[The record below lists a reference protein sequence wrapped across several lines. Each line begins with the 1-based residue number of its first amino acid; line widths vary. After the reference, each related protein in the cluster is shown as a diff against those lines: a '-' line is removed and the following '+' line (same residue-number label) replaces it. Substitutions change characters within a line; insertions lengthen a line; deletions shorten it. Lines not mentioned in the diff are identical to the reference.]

1 VPARFIVLVESI
13 VKTRSAAPEGQDFI
27 ISSLPPSLAQRRLA
41 LGVALTLMAAF
52 LVTAGP
58 LSTVPL
64 PRIDAFLPMYV
75 AAMFVCDSITALLLF
90 AQFAILRSHAL
101 LAISS
106 GYLFSALILIP
117 WILTFPGVF
126 APGGLLGAGLQST
139 GWLYILWHA
148 GFPLFVMAYA
158 LLKNVDP
165 SKRRWTGARSA
176 AILSSAAVAVAAVCA
191 ATLLVTAGEARLPIL
206 LLDPVSRAD
215 SLLQYVTGCTLLVNV
230 VAAFSVLWV
239 RRGSVL
245 DLWLMVVLCD
255 YLLEIAQI
263 LIPSVYRYSLGWY
276 AGRIFGLISASLV
289 LFVLLYEITTLYAQ
303 LRLLNEELEQRV
315 VERTTELVQASQAQ
329 TRAQAEL
336 QQARNALGHRQR
348 VSLLGEV
355 AASLA
360 HEIKQPIAAAQ
371 IDAKVCRR
379 ALSDDR
385 LNLEVARE
393 AASRLVKVAARADEI
408 IKRTTA
414 LYKKD
419 TTHRERVDVN
429 AVIREMALLLQQEAS
444 AASISIR
451 TTLAETLP
459 NVMADRVQLQQVFM
473 NLMLNAIDAMKDTR
487 GELTVSS
494 QMNGDSDLLIAV
506 RDTGVGLPA
515 ENPNQIFESFVTTKP
530 HGTGMGLA
538 ITRSIVES
546 HGGRLWATAN
556 TGPGAT
562 FLFTLL
568 GDAGEPLGSRPS

>member
-1 VPARFIVLVESI
+1 M
-13 VKTRSAAPEGQDFI
+13 KTWSAAPDGQDFI

-41 LGVALTLMAAF
+41 HGVVLALVAAF
-52 LVTAGP
+52 VVAVGP

-75 AAMFVCDSITALLLF
+75 AAMFVCDSITALVLF
-90 AQFAILRSHAL
+90 AQFAILRSYAL

-106 GYLFSALILIP
+106 GYLFTALILIP

-158 LLKNVDP
+158 LLKNADP
-165 SKRRWTGARSA
+165 SKRRWKGARSA
-176 AILSSAAVAVAAVCA
+176 AILSSAAVAVAAVGA
-191 ATLLVTAGEARLPIL
+191 ATVLVTAGQARLPTL
-206 LLDPVSRAD
+206 LRDPVSRAD
-215 SLLQYVTGCTLLVNV
+215 SLHQYVTGCILLVNA
-230 VAAFSVLWV
+230 VAALVVLWV
-239 RRGSVL
+239 RRRSVL

-255 YLLEIAQI
+255 YLIEISQI
-263 LIPSVYRYSLGWY
+263 LSPAVERYTLGYY
-276 AGRIFGLISASLV
+276 AGRIFGLTSASLV
-289 LFVLLYEITTLYAQ
+289 LFVLLYEITTLYAR

-315 VERTTELVQASQAQ
+315 VERTTELMQASEAQ

-336 QQARNALGHRQR
+336 QQARNALAHRQR

-379 ALSDDR
+379 SLADDR
-385 LNLEVARE
+385 LNLAAARD
-393 AASRLVKVAARADEI
+393 AADRMFKDAVRADEI

-414 LYKKD
+414 LYRKD

-429 AVIREMALLLQQEAS
+429 ALIGEMARLLQQEAS

-451 TTLAETLP
+451 TTLAEALP

-494 QMNGDSDLLIAV
+494 QMDGDSDLLIAV

-515 ENPNQIFESFVTTKP
+515 GNPNQIFESFVTTKP

-568 GDAGEPLGSRPS
+568 GDAGEQLESRPR